1 MSTLT
6 EENKNILAEFV
17 GSLMK
22 AYARHGAKKTRQRI
36 QNDPVIKKSL
46 EKIAQLDKKT
56 QQDIAKRIKTDK
68 QFKKDYE
75 DSMKQLKGFN
85 I

>member
-6 EENKNILAEFV
+6 EENKNILAEFI

-22 AYARHGAKKTRQRI
+22 AYARHGAKKTRLKI

-46 EKIAQLDKKT
+46 ERIAQLDKEV
-56 QQDIAKRIKTDK
+56 QQDIAKRIKTNP
-68 QFKKDYE
+68 QLKKDIE
-75 DSMKQLKGFN
+75 FFKGL
-85 I
+85 

>member
-1 MSTLT
+1 MSKLT
-6 EENKNILAEFV
+6 TESKNILAEFV

-46 EKIAQLDKKT
+46 DKIAQLDKEV
-56 QQDIAKRIKTDK
+56 QQDIAKRIKVDPK
-68 QFKKDYE
+68 FKKEYE
-75 DSMKQLKGFN
+75 KNVARGL
-85 I
+85 

>member
-1 MSTLT
+1 MSKLT
-6 EENKNILAEFV
+6 TESKNILAEFI

-22 AYARHGAKKTRQRI
+22 AYARQCAKKTLKKI

-46 EKIAQLDKKT
+46 EKIAQLDKQTK
-56 QQDIAKRIKTDK
+56 QDIAKRIKADPK
-68 QFKKDYE
+68 FKKDYE
-75 DSMKQLKGFN
+75 SSMKQLKGFN

>member
-1 MSTLT
+1 MSKLT
-6 EENKNILAEFV
+6 TESKNILAEFV

-22 AYARHGAKKTRQRI
+22 AYARHGAKNTLRKI

-46 EKIAQLDKKT
+46 EKIAQLDKQTK
-56 QQDIAKRIKTDK
+56 QDIAKRIKADPK
-68 QFKKDYE
+68 FKKDYE
-75 DSMKQLKGFN
+75 SSMKQLKGFN